1 MDIAPSKVRIKAEEY
16 SLNGH
21 DSRRVGITSLGPARA
36 CEVQQDIV
44 GAYGPLRQ
52 IQSPLHI
59 KELGLHTLYLE
70 EPTTKMISLRLSR
83 QTGFQEQF
91 PQFPNSA
98 AQYNQSES
106 VYASAWAQSDPA
118 FERAEY
124 ASPVE
129 NYSGNTFSATEA
141 AIADIITIVP
151 SHVDPGIQPSSYV
164 WDIPLKLMAPT
175 CILDSILMTTIHQQR
190 TLALSGASQ
199 PEICGPPTLNVLSL
213 FDPQKSLLSHPVSRA
228 WTDYATNM
236 GYISSKPLADILAVS
251 MAAYRLQRVCYILF
265 HQFVINC
272 SSGEFNPA

>member
-1 MDIAPSKVRIKAEEY
+1 MP
-16 SLNGH
+16 
-21 DSRRVGITSLGPARA
+21 SLGPARA
-36 CEVQQDIV
+36 CEVQQDTA
-44 GAYGPLRQ
+44 GAYGPLHQTR
-52 IQSPLHI
+52 SPFHT
-59 KELGLHTLYLE
+59 KESGLHTLYLE
-70 EPTTKMISLRLSR
+70 QPTTKMVLSRLSR
-83 QTGFQEQF
+83 QNDFQAQL
-91 PQFPNSA
+91 PQFPNLA

-118 FERAEY
+118 FGQVEY
-124 ASPVE
+124 ASPIE
-129 NYSGNTFSATEA
+129 NYLSNSFSTTEA
-141 AIADIITIVP
+141 TIADLITIVP

-164 WDIPLKLMAPT
+164 WDMPLKLMAPT

-236 GYISSKPLADILAVS
+236 AYISSKPLADILAVS

-265 HQFVINC
+265 HQFINNGN
-272 SSGEFNPA
+272 SGAFNPA